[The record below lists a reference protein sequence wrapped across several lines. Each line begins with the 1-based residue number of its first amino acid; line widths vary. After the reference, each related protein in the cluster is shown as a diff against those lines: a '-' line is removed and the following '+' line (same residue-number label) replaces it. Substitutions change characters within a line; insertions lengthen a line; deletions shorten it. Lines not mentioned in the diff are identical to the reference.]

1 MQMRFESRTVD
12 APPSARSARSCR
24 SQRSSKSVSGWSL
37 GPNSSYSDGDGNAS
51 SAAETVASR
60 SDRRREKGMLSS
72 LRKKFRRRRSSG
84 ALSDED
90 GSLSGSCSETDYNE
104 ETLTRF
110 YPRVGVCPE
119 EEEGD
124 EDLTRNR
131 NNERI
136 VSAFTKLH
144 PEYVTETRMQTAMK
158 EFKLTVQDT
167 ADHIE
172 AFELL
177 ARGKGY
183 ITWKDV
189 KGTMQSTLQHV
200 VSDAEAKALVQG
212 VTGSP
217 GKPMNLFDFIRF
229 ARQSSQSLEDSL
241 QPVVLH
247 L

>member
-1 MQMRFESRTVD
+1 MLS
-12 APPSARSARSCR
+12 PH
-24 SQRSSKSVSGWSL
+24 VSGWSE
-37 GPNSSYSDGDGNAS
+37 GESGNVS

-60 SDRRREKGMLSS
+60 SDRKKGKGMLSS
-72 LRKKFRRRRSSG
+72 LRKKFRRPRRTHGNSS
-84 ALSDED
+84 DDD
-90 GSLSGSCSETDYNE
+90 GSASGSCSENQSDVDDCSM
-104 ETLTRF
+104 TRF
-110 YPRVGVCPE
+110 FPRVGVCPE
-119 EEEGD
+119 EEEDD
-124 EDLTRNR
+124 EDRRGPTG
-131 NNERI
+131 ERI
-136 VSAFTKLH
+136 VSAFMKLH

-158 EFKLTVQDT
+158 EFKLTVQDM

-177 ARGKGY
+177 AKGKGY

-189 KGTMQSTLQHV
+189 KGTMQSTLQHA

-229 ARQSSQSLEDSL
+229 ARTSSQSLESSL